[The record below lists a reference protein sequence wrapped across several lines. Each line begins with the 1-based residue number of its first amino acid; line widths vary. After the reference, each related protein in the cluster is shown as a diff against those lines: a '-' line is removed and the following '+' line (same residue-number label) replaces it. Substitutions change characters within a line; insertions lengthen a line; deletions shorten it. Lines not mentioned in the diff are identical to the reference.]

1 MLICN
6 VNPLFYVY
14 SVSKKTAI
22 IFVSP
27 PTPLSP
33 PEYKFGT
40 GSEGEVASVQC
51 VGVFPF
57 RACPDQTGGIKGVS
71 VGIMSFLAG
80 TI

>member
-1 MLICN
+1 MQ
-6 VNPLFYVY
+6 PD
-14 SVSKKTAI
+14 SVGKKTAE

-27 PTPLSP
+27 PTPISP

-40 GSEGEVASVQC
+40 GFKGEVASAQC

-57 RACPDQTGGIKGVS
+57 RGIKGVS

-80 TI
+80 TR